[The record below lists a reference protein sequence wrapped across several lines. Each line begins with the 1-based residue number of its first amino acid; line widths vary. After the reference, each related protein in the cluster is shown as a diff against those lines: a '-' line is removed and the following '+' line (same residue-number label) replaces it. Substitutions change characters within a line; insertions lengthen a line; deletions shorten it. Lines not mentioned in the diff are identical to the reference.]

1 LALLPINQRRIFLPE
16 QQKLLETLLRQ
27 IGQALS
33 RIRIS
38 EQAKSTQMQ
47 IEAERLRNS
56 LLSAISHDL
65 RTPLA
70 TIVGSASTL
79 LEDDLHLK
87 PEDKL
92 DLSRAI
98 LDEAERMSNLINN
111 ILDMARLDAGV
122 VKLNKQW
129 HPVEEIIG
137 TVLTSLQ
144 KHLVGRQIKVEIP
157 SGIPLI
163 YADAVLIEQVL
174 INLIENALRYTP
186 SGTHIDIHVE
196 TSQQAVAIAVADFGP
211 GIPLGQEKHL
221 FEKFYQANK
230 EGAQSGVGLGLTI
243 CRAIVE
249 AHGGSIGVHNKPEG
263 GAVFTFTLPND
274 QLPPELEES

>member
-1 LALLPINQRRIFLPE
+1 LPINLRRIFLPE

-38 EQAKSTQMQ
+38 EQAKYTQLQ

-79 LEDDLHLK
+79 LDDNVHLK
-87 PEDKL
+87 PDDKL

-137 TVLTSLQ
+137 TVLTGLQ
-144 KHLVGRQIKVEIP
+144 NHLLGRQVKVNIP
-157 SGIPLI
+157 SGIPLV

-186 SGTHIDIHVE
+186 SGTNIDINVE
-196 TSQQAVAIAVADFGP
+196 TLQQETKIAVGDCGP
-211 GIPLGQEKHL
+211 GIPVGQEEHM

-249 AHGGSIGVHNKPEG
+249 AHGGLISVRNKQEG

-274 QLPPELEES
+274 QPPPQFEES